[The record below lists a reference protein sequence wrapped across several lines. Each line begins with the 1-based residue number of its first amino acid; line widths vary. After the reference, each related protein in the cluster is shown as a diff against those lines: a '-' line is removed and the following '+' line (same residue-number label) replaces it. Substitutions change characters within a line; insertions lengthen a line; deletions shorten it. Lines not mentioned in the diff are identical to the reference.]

1 MRALTASSRALL
13 PGVFTPQNTAAR
25 SLAVRP
31 FAGEVAVVT
40 GASSGIG
47 AATARLL
54 AAGGAAVAV
63 NYHTGQARARDVVA
77 AVEAAGGH
85 AIAVPA
91 DVTDPDQV
99 EALMATARAQL
110 GPVSVLVVNAHGIA
124 AQPRIAP
131 FTELDW
137 MDLETP
143 VVSQLKALFH
153 PVKAALPD
161 MLARRHGSIVMVGAS
176 LSRHPAPGFLTIAAA
191 KSTVEV
197 AVKAIAR
204 EVGPGGVRV
213 NGVGPALVLSAIGQ
227 RVPEEQRAAIAQRA
241 ALRRN
246 ATPEDVAQVIAF
258 LAGTGS
264 GYLTGAYLTVDGGT
278 HMT

>member
-1 MRALTASSRALL
+1 SAASAASAASTGTR
-13 PGVFTPQNTAAR
+13 PGRPDGSGPVTTPQNTAAR

-63 NYHTGQARARDVVA
+63 NYHTGQAR
-77 AVEAAGGH
+77 
-85 AIAVPA
+85 
-91 DVTDPDQV
+91 
-99 EALMATARAQL
+99 
-110 GPVSVLVVNAHGIA
+110 
-124 AQPRIAP
+124 
-131 FTELDW
+131 
-137 MDLETP
+137 
-143 VVSQLKALFH
+143 
-153 PVKAALPD
+153 
-161 MLARRHGSIVMVGAS
+161 
-176 LSRHPAPGFLTIAAA
+176 
-191 KSTVEV
+191 
-197 AVKAIAR
+197 AR